1 MPLFTRHFSTFSRVL
16 LHVLCL
22 QWQSG
27 WSPQWGRR
35 EPLSLV
41 FAAGLSPQGPRGAG
55 CSGCGPSVDSLLL
68 QLAHHPCS
76 RLTLSDCEVRAPG
89 GCVRRLGGPG
99 SCDAVLGVSSQAGQE
114 GSAQPAWPQ
123 ARVLGAGRRPGRRG
137 TAQDLPSLCA
147 GPPVLSSGRA
157 WVQVADVRRGR
168 RVCA

>member
-1 MPLFTRHFSTFSRVL
+1 MAASAV
-16 LHVLCL
+16 
-22 QWQSG
+22 
-27 WSPQWGRR
+27 WG
-35 EPLSLV
+35 
-41 FAAGLSPQGPRGAG
+41 GA
-55 CSGCGPSVDSLLL
+55 
-68 QLAHHPCS
+68 
-76 RLTLSDCEVRAPG
+76 
-89 GCVRRLGGPG
+89 G

-137 TAQDLPSLCA
+137 AAQDLPSLCA